1 MWIPQPP
8 QSVETGRS
16 SKAGRRSADATD
28 ELIDSTMRSLKV
40 HPDERQAEK
49 ETLKRREGVR
59 VTTTDIKQH
68 ESNATAR
75 PMLPN
80 NGAMSTFVGEFDV
93 ESKLTTEK
101 FVCRFSHMWNG
112 IATRHA
118 DTIDTKFYVNGEA
131 QVVGLAHTAFVAFR
145 DKTGRDLTDREASF
159 IAAEYLRERLEQDDV
174 RPLYDAFPEDVT
186 RLIDAIGIK

>member
-8 QSVETGRS
+8 QPVEKGRK
-16 SKAGRRSADATD
+16 SKAERRSVDATD
-28 ELIDSTMRSLKV
+28 DLIDSSMKTLKV
-40 HPDERQAEK
+40 HPNEREAAK
-49 ETLKRREGVR
+49 DTLKRRDGVR

-75 PMLPN
+75 PMLAN

-93 ESKLTTEK
+93 ESKLTGEK

-118 DTIDTKFYVNGEA
+118 DTIDTKFYVGGEA
-131 QVVGLAHTAFVAFR
+131 HVVGLAHTAFVAFR
-145 DKTGRDLTDREASF
+145 DRSGRDLTDREASF
-159 IAAEYLRERLEQDDV
+159 VAAEYLRERLEEDDV
-174 RPLYDAFPEDVT
+174 RPVYDVAQDEVL
-186 RLIDAIGIK
+186 RLIAQVGIR